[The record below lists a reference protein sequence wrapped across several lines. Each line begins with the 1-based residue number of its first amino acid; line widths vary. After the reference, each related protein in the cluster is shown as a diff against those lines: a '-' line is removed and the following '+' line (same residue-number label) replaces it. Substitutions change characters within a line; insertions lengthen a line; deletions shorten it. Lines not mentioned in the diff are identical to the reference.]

1 MTAREKLMQQINQ
14 SPDFVVEELLDF
26 FLFIRSRRTQVE
38 DDVISEPAAE
48 SFRQAWYDM
57 VNGNTL
63 PVSELWKGIDAE

>member
-48 SFRQAWYDM
+48 SFRQARYDV